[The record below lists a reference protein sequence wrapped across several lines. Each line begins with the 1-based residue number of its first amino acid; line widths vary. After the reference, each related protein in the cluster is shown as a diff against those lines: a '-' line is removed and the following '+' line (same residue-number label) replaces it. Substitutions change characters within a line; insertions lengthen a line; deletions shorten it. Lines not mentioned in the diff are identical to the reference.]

1 MKVLVITQYFWPEN
15 FRINDLACALKEKGH
30 EITILTGKPNYP
42 SGKFYKGYG
51 FVKKF
56 FDEYNGIELVRAP
69 VFPRCSGKF
78 IYLVINYFS
87 FVFFAFVSLF
97 YLVWRNYDVIFVY
110 EPSPITVAL
119 PAIWFKKIKK
129 IPVILWIQD
138 LWPES
143 ISATGAVKSKFI
155 VNTVSH
161 LVGYI
166 YRRCDLLLV
175 QSMAFIPSIR
185 RYADVNADIVYFPN
199 YAEDIYQFAKDSK
212 NEPVEPLPQG
222 FRVIF
227 AGNIG
232 AAQDFPT
239 ILDAA
244 EELKANHLIKWV
256 IVGDGRQFEWVKNE
270 VAKRGLSNCVYLLG
284 QFPLADMPYFYSK
297 SDVML
302 VTLKKNEIF
311 SYTIPGK
318 IQSYMAAGKPI
329 VGCLDGEGKRVIDE
343 AHAGLIANSG
353 DSKTLARNI
362 LFLSELPREELD
374 RYGKNAFEYYN
385 LHFNKENLVVFL
397 EKMLAEVVDR

>member
-1 MKVLVITQYFWPEN
+1 MKILVITQYFWPEN
-15 FRINDLACALKEKGH
+15 FRINDLACALKENGH

-42 SGKFYKGYG
+42 SGKFFKGYG
-51 FVKKF
+51 LVKKF
-56 FDEYNGIELVRAP
+56 FDEYNGIEIVRAP

-78 IYLVINYFS
+78 IYLGINYFS

-97 YLVWRNYDVIFVY
+97 YLVRRKYDVIFVY

-129 IPVILWIQD
+129 IPVVLWIQD

-143 ISATGAVKSKFI
+143 ISATGAIKSKFI
-155 VNTVSH
+155 VNAVSH

-175 QSMAFIPSIR
+175 QSMAFIPSIT
-185 RYADVNADIVYFPN
+185 RYVDINAEIVYFPN
-199 YAEDIYQFAKDSK
+199 YAEDIYQVAKDSK
-212 NEPVEPLPQG
+212 NEPVESLPQG

-227 AGNIG
+227 TGNIG

-244 EELKANHLIKWV
+244 EELKSNHLIKWV

-270 VAKRGLSNCVYLLG
+270 IVKRGLSNSVYLMG

-297 SDVML
+297 SDIML

-353 DSKTLARNI
+353 DSKTLVRNI

-374 RYGKNAFEYYN
+374 RYGKNASEYYN
-385 LHFNKENLVVFL
+385 LHFNKEKLVVFL
-397 EKMLAEVVDR
+397 EKKLLEVVGK